1 MTTISQTT
9 PQNARGYLAAL
20 ISAIVLSTTAIL
32 IRHLTQTY
40 QLPSLILAFWRDF
53 FVTITLLIFFGI
65 ANRTMLRVDRSH
77 WKFLA
82 VFGLVLALF
91 NTAWTASVAIN
102 GAAVAT
108 VLAYCSAGFTVL
120 LGWWFLNE
128 SLGWVKIVVVILSL
142 GGCVLVS
149 GAFDLADW
157 NTNPVGIATGLI
169 SGLGYAVYTLL
180 GKAASQKE
188 ISPWT
193 SLFYTFGW
201 ATLFLLAFNLLPWA
215 PFPGKAVTAAELFWL
230 GKALPGWGILFL
242 LAAGPTVIGF
252 GLYNISLIY
261 LPSGITNLIVT
272 TEPVFT
278 AAIAFVLFNERLSGI
293 QIVGSGLILMGVAFL
308 RLKEL

>member
-1 MTTISQTT
+1 MTTISKTT
-9 PQNARGYLAAL
+9 PNNARGYLAAL

-53 FVTITLLIFFGI
+53 FVTVTLLLVFGI
-65 ANRTMLRVDRSH
+65 FNRNLLQVDQRH
-77 WKFLA
+77 GKFLA

-91 NTAWTASVAIN
+91 NTAWTASVALN

-128 SLGWVKIVVVILSL
+128 TLGWVKILVVVFSL

-149 GAFDLADW
+149 GAYDMADW
-157 NTNPVGIATGLI
+157 SSNPVGILTGLI
-169 SGLGYAVYTLL
+169 SGLGYAVYTLF
-180 GKAASQKE
+180 GKSASHKQ

-193 SLFYTFGW
+193 TLLYTFGW
-201 ATLFLLAFNLLPWA
+201 ATLFLLLFNLLPWV
-215 PFPGKAVTAAELFWL
+215 PFPGKAMTPSELFWM
-230 GKALPGWGILFL
+230 GNVLPGWGVLFL

-252 GLYNISLIY
+252 GFYNISLIY

-278 AAIAFVLFNERLSGI
+278 AAIAFVIFNERFTGI
-293 QIVGSGLILMGVAFL
+293 QILGSALILVGVAFL
-308 RLKEL
+308 RLKEI